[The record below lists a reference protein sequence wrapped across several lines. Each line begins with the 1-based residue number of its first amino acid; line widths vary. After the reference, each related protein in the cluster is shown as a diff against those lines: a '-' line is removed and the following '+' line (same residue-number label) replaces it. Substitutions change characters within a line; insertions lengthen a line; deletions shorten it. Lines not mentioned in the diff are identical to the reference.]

1 MVTAAEK
8 FLKHKKYVIKYF
20 MYLCMHVC
28 MYAYVSLYVMK
39 LNDLSIYF
47 FFIGISKRQATDSV
61 GLKSE
66 VYLPKL

>member
-47 FFIGISKRQATDSV
+47 FFYWNIKKTGDRQCRI
-61 GLKSE
+61 KI
-66 VYLPKL
+66 